1 MVYLLVFNLFSMV
14 ERPKIFYRTLEA
26 IKQRIREIDEELYKN
41 TSDMRALDIDGDRI
55 DDPQLYRLMSERALL
70 EGEKNETRRY
80 LGEGSEII
88 DSPGSG
94 ETVSLGHSVH
104 IGVRYPDGG
113 ESEIRVTIGSTVD
126 KKYLGRNDKTFGNSG
141 LLLVSKDSPL
151 AQVLLGKSVGDR
163 TRYKT
168 HDGDGEVTIL
178 DIEDS
183 PLLK

>member
-1 MVYLLVFNLFSMV
+1 MG
-14 ERPKIFYRTLEA
+14 ERPKIFHGTLEA
-26 IKQRIREIDEELYKN
+26 IKQRIREIDEKLYKN
-41 TSDMRALDIDGDRI
+41 TFDMRSLDMDGDRI
-55 DDPQLYRLMSERALL
+55 DDPQLYRLMSERTLL
-70 EGEKNETRRY
+70 EGERNEARRY

-104 IGVRYPDGG
+104 IDIRYPDGG
-113 ESEIRVTIGSTVD
+113 ENEIRVTIGSTVD
-126 KKYLGRNDKTFGNSG
+126 KKYLSRGDKTFRNSS
-141 LLLVSKDSPL
+141 LLLVSEDSPL

-168 HDGDGEVTIL
+168 HDGIGEVTIL

-183 PLLK
+183 PFLGK

>member
-1 MVYLLVFNLFSMV
+1 MK
-14 ERPKIFYRTLEA
+14 ERPKIFHRTLEA

-41 TSDMRALDIDGDRI
+41 TSDMRSLDVDGDRI

-70 EGEKNETRRY
+70 EGERNESRRY

-94 ETVSLGHSVH
+94 EAVSLGHSVH
-104 IGVRYPDGG
+104 IGIRYPDGG
-113 ESEIRVTIGSTVD
+113 ENEIKVTIGSTID
-126 KKYLGRNDKTFGNSG
+126 KKYLGRDEKTFGNSG
-141 LLLVSKDSPL
+141 FFLVSEDSPL

-168 HDGDGEVTIL
+168 HDGVGEVTIL

-183 PLLK
+183 PLLSK